1 MITSKA
7 IGRRRP
13 VAEASAATGDA
24 SSAAAAKRAAPVGHA
39 GIGALWASLETDGLA
54 VRTRRRQRLAV
65 AIDGE
70 TVYVVRSGVLALST
84 SAAGH
89 RRQILSVLFPGDVF
103 RSAFAP
109 PLPEIALTALTSG
122 EVVRLRWPVIERRLA
137 CEPELSALFTQ
148 RVAERQARDAMH
160 IATISG
166 LSGEQRV
173 ASFLIEI
180 ALRLGRP
187 GAGGYA
193 FELPL
198 SRADIADYLA
208 LNPDTLSR
216 IMSRL
221 KAKGLITLHKRGH
234 ALARSFEALCRE
246 SPIADALVEM
256 DRQARAAG

>member
-1 MITSKA
+1 MNKRATDQGLGSKA
-7 IGRRRP
+7 MW
-13 VAEASAATGDA
+13 AALEA
-24 SSAAAAKRAAPVGHA
+24 
-39 GIGALWASLETDGLA
+39 DGLA

-65 AIDGE
+65 SVDGE
-70 TVYVVRSGVLALST
+70 TVYLIRSGVLALST
-84 SAAGH
+84 TSAAN
-89 RRQILSVLFPGDVF
+89 RRQILSVLYAGDIF

-109 PLPEIALTALTSG
+109 PLPEITLTALTGG
-122 EVVRLRWPVIERRLA
+122 EVVRLRWSAIERRLA
-137 CEPELSALFTQ
+137 SEPELLKIFTQ
-148 RVAERQARDAMH
+148 RVAERQARDAIH

-173 ASFLIEI
+173 TSFLVEM
-180 ALRLGRP
+180 ALRLGQP
-187 GAGGYA
+187 GAGGYT

-221 KAKGLITLHKRGH
+221 KAKGLIALHKRGH
-234 ALARSFEALCRE
+234 ALTRSFAALCKE

-256 DRQARAAG
+256 DRQARTSG

>member
-1 MITSKA
+1 
-7 IGRRRP
+7 
-13 VAEASAATGDA
+13 
-24 SSAAAAKRAAPVGHA
+24 
-39 GIGALWASLETDGLA
+39 LWASLESDGIVL
-54 VRTRRRQRLAV
+54 RTRRRQRIAV

-84 SAAGH
+84 FAAGH

-137 CEPELSALFTQ
+137 SEPELSAFFSRRL
-148 RVAERQARDAMH
+148 AERQARDAMH
-160 IATISG
+160 IATISA

-173 ASFLIEI
+173 ASFLVEI
-180 ALRLGRP
+180 ALRLGHP
-187 GAGGYA
+187 GGSGYA

-221 KAKGLITLHKRGH
+221 KAKGLLTLHKRGH
-234 ALARSFEALCRE
+234 ALAQSFEALCKE
-246 SPIADALVEM
+246 SPIAEALVEM
-256 DRQARAAG
+256 DRQARATG